1 MNEYDYD
8 LWGLDVNN
16 FEILPAAAVLL
27 KRNNSKRKRKSFRNT
42 KEKAKEIRN
51 TKEKAKE
58 IRNTKELRNNCETS
72 LKPQILPTPAV

>member
-27 KRNNSKRKRKSFRNT
+27 KGEIIP
-42 KEKAKEIRN
+42 KEKGNLFEIQKKRR
-51 TKEKAKE
+51 KKFE
-58 IRNTKELRNNCETS
+58 IQK
-72 LKPQILPTPAV
+72 KK

>member
-27 KRNNSKRKRKSFRNT
+27 KGEIIPKEKGNLFEIQKKRRKKFEIQKKKRKKF
-42 KEKAKEIRN
+42 EIQ
-51 TKEKAKE
+51 K
-58 IRNTKELRNNCETS
+58 NCEITV
-72 LKPQILPTPAV
+72 KHP